1 MSTCWWKPPNPV
13 WAITPSFW
21 LSMYSFTE
29 ELFQDFCKVHKL
41 KKLFMSC
48 ALPEER
54 EMLRRAHTH
63 THFFLTRERLHNK
76 SLNTCITTWFV
87 GLPLLHC
94 PAEHAAHYVHIE
106 TIRFYGCGSVWRTFE
121 AITAMLQVYIC
132 MNESASPSII
142 NMRIEESVHCV
153 ESVCKHAKHWT
164 HCTLQN
170 GGTLHPKIWWCMTWR
185 IFFFVCL
192 FRCDSVP
199 RVVVC
204 VSRAQ
209 STCHALPSFLLVPPE
224 VRRTTTYS
232 VNTSLAALLAA
243 PDINLSDQVPKAKIK
258 SSCRNG
264 GFIRKVYAIHHT
276 VHKAFMSQ
284 KMA

>member
-1 MSTCWWKPPNPV
+1 MQIFFSGANSAKWARADGNRQIQFGQSHHHFGYQCTVSQRNYFRISVRFTSWK
-13 WAITPSFW
+13 SF
-21 LSMYSFTE
+21 
-29 ELFQDFCKVHKL
+29 
-41 KKLFMSC
+41 SC
-48 ALPEER
+48 HVPCQKR
-54 EMLRRAHTH
+54 ENCYEGHTH
-63 THFFLTRERLHNK
+63 THFFLTRERLHK

-153 ESVCKHAKHWT
+153 ESVYKHAKQWT

-185 IFFFVCL
+185 IFFFCL
-192 FRCDSVP
+192 FV
-199 RVVVC
+199 
-204 VSRAQ
+204 
-209 STCHALPSFLLVPPE
+209 
-224 VRRTTTYS
+224 
-232 VNTSLAALLAA
+232 
-243 PDINLSDQVPKAKIK
+243 
-258 SSCRNG
+258 
-264 GFIRKVYAIHHT
+264 
-276 VHKAFMSQ
+276 
-284 KMA
+284 